1 MGCRQLMK
9 ISRDIFMGCR
19 QLMKISRDIFA
30 IIIVVFVIIMR
41 SNPSVNAGDPFLMI
55 SPNLQE

>member
-1 MGCRQLMK
+1 MGCLQP
-9 ISRDIFMGCR
+9 
-19 QLMKISRDIFA
+19 MKISRDIFA